1 MLLHSNSNCIVIVP
15 FGKNIQLQIIK
26 MIQLVHMLCL
36 IYSNDFATYAETC
49 FQKFGDRVKHWI
61 TFNEPHTFT
70 IQGYDVGLQAPGR
83 CSILLHLFCR
93 AGNSATEPYIV
104 AHNALLT
111 HAKVADIYRKKY
123 KVKFSMLMLKLRGVT
138 SPTIFIMLKLNNWS
152 WNQDLT
158 WLVLNPYRQNRVD
171 HLGQRLMLFG
181 MNLHQTPQ
189 KTLKQLKEPKISN
202 LAGKYNYTFIFL
214 ICQEFPETNTKV

>member
-1 MLLHSNSNCIVIVP
+1 MWLFITGTFLKPWMTNTKDGLTAKSCKIRMLLHSNSNCIVIVP

-26 MIQLVHMLCL
+26 MIQLAHMLCL
-36 IYSNDFATYAETC
+36 IHRNDFATYAETC

-123 KVKFSMLMLKLRGVT
+123 KVKFSMLMLKLRGIT

-152 WNQDLT
+152 WN
-158 WLVLNPYRQNRVD
+158 
-171 HLGQRLMLFG
+171 
-181 MNLHQTPQ
+181 
-189 KTLKQLKEPKISN
+189 
-202 LAGKYNYTFIFL
+202 
-214 ICQEFPETNTKV
+214 